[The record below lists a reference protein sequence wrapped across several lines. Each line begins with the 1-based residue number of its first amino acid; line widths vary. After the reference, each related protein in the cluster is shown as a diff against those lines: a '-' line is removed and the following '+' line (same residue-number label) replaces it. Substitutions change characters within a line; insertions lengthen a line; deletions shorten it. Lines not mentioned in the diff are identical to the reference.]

1 MMRPGWI
8 VHFPRSLVR
17 GLVVRCA
24 LVASLSVLLVPDAD
38 AGLPGLSGGASPG
51 GSDLMLV
58 RTASLQTRGVLTV
71 RVAGEYF
78 ESQDAAE
85 FRGEEAAGRYTT
97 LCAGASY
104 GLTTWLEVSARVPV
118 RRAVWGDGASPDE
131 VAGLDSPV
139 IGVKVG
145 APVDWSVLSFAV
157 DGRVG
162 LPVGSEL
169 KLDGEAAD
177 GFHLTGGSD
186 TDWEVALL
194 ATADFTDWLPLRLHA
209 NVGWAHHGNEV
220 SGRRFF
226 PDYYPAVPEGGDPGD
241 NDAVILRGAVEFP
254 GRKVDLFTEFR
265 GDILNGRDLV
275 ALKENPLTIMPGVR
289 VRFGSGWSAT
299 GGLSISIS
307 GDDRDTPDFDPHNAY
322 PDWGVR
328 LMVGYAW
335 PVFAADTDGDGI
347 PDFRDGCPKLAED
360 MDGFLDD
367 DGCPDPDNDAD
378 GVPDG
383 FDGRPLLMEDYDGF
397 EDEDGVPDLDN
408 DGDGIVDERDMCPD
422 EAEDLDGF
430 EDGDGCPDD

>member
-1 MMRPGWI
+1 M

-17 GLVVRCA
+17 CLVMRGA
-24 LVASLSVLLVPDAD
+24 LVASLSVLLVPDAA

-51 GSDLMLV
+51 GSDLILV
-58 RTASLQTRGVLTV
+58 RTASLLTRGVLTI

-78 ESQDAAE
+78 ESRDATE
-85 FRGEEAAGRYTT
+85 FLGGETVGQYTT

-104 GLTTWLEVSARVPV
+104 GLTTWLEVSVRVPV
-118 RRAVWGDGASPDE
+118 RRAVWDDGISIEEAT
-131 VAGLDSPV
+131 GLDSPV
-139 IGVKVG
+139 IGVKMG
-145 APVDWSVLSFAV
+145 APVDWSVLSLAV

-169 KLDGEAAD
+169 RLDGDPD
-177 GFHLTGGSD
+177 GFHLTGGSH

-194 ATADFTDWLPLRLHA
+194 ATADFTDWLPVRLHA
-209 NVGWAHHGNEV
+209 NLGWAHHGNEV

-226 PDYYPAVPEGGDPGD
+226 PDYYPEVLEGGDPSD

-265 GDILNGRDLV
+265 GDILNGRDPV

-307 GDDRDTPDFDPHNAY
+307 GDDRDTPGFDPHNAY
-322 PDWGVR
+322 PDWDAT
-328 LMVGYAW
+328 LMVAYAW

-378 GVPDG
+378 GIPDG

>member
-1 MMRPGWI
+1 MKRPGRI
-8 VHFPRSLVR
+8 FNCPGRLAR
-17 GLVVRCA
+17 GLAVQCV
-24 LVASLSVLLVPDAD
+24 LVASLSVLVASDAA

-58 RTASLQTRGVLTV
+58 RTASLQTVGVLTV
-71 RVAGEYF
+71 RVAGDYF
-78 ESQDAAE
+78 ESRDAAE
-85 FRGEEAAGRYTT
+85 FRGEDAAGRYTT

-131 VAGLDSPV
+131 VTGLDSPV
-139 IGVKVG
+139 VGVKVG
-145 APVDWSVLSFAV
+145 APVDWSVLSLAV
-157 DGRVG
+157 DGRVA
-162 LPVGSEL
+162 LPVGSEFRL
-169 KLDGEAAD
+169 GRAD
-177 GFHLTGGSD
+177 GAEFHLTGGSD

-194 ATADFTDWLPLRLHA
+194 ATADFTDRLPVRLHV

-220 SGRRFF
+220 SGRHFF
-226 PDYYPAVPEGGDPGD
+226 PDYYPEVPEGGDPSD
-241 NDAVILRGAVEFP
+241 NDAVILRGAIEFP

-265 GDILNGRDLV
+265 GDILDRRDLV

-307 GDDRDTPDFDPHNAY
+307 GDDRDTPGFDPHEAY
-322 PDWGVR
+322 PDWDAT
-328 LMVGYAW
+328 LMVAYAW

-347 PDFRDGCPKLAED
+347 PDFRDECPKLAED

-378 GVPDG
+378 GIPDG
-383 FDGRPLLMEDYDGF
+383 FDGQPLLMEDYDGF

>member
-1 MMRPGWI
+1 MMRSRWI
-8 VHFPRSLVR
+8 VHFPGSLVR
-17 GLVVRCA
+17 GLAVRGA
-24 LVASLSVLLVPDAD
+24 LVASLSALLVLDAA

-58 RTASLQTRGVLTV
+58 RTASLQTSGVLTI
-71 RVAGEYF
+71 RVAGDYS

-118 RRAVWGDGASPDE
+118 RRAAWGDGIDVEE
-131 VAGLDSPV
+131 VTGFDSPV

-145 APVDWSVLSFAV
+145 APVDWSVVSLAV
-157 DGRVG
+157 DGRVD
-162 LPVGSEL
+162 LPVRSEL
-169 KLDGEAAD
+169 RLDGEDPD

-194 ATADFTDWLPLRLHA
+194 VTADFTDWLPVRLHA
-209 NVGWAHHGNEV
+209 NVGWAHHGNEA
-220 SGRRFF
+220 SGRHFF
-226 PDYYPAVPEGGDPGD
+226 PDYYPDVPEGGDPVE

-265 GDILNGRDLV
+265 GDLLNGRELV

-299 GGLSISIS
+299 GGLSISMS

-322 PDWGVR
+322 PDWDAT
-328 LMVGYAW
+328 LMVAYAW
-335 PVFAADTDGDGI
+335 PILAADTDGDGI
-347 PDFRDGCPKLAED
+347 PDFRDGCPRLAED
-360 MDGFLDD
+360 MDGFRDD

-378 GVPDG
+378 GIPDG